1 MSKEKF
7 VEMVMESLSSEYD
20 LNGDELKKYQPAIE
34 AAHDSESGVTEDQLA
49 KLFSG
54 VDESKTRELAE
65 KFPKLNAV
73 SLEIVST
80 LEDEPDESGGED
92 DEEEDDE
99 DDDEEEDEEEDDE
112 DEDEG

>member
-73 SLEIVST
+73 SL
-80 LEDEPDESGGED
+80 DESGGDED

-99 DDDEEEDEEEDDE
+99 DDDEEEDDEEEDD